1 MTSAPDSSTTAI
13 DLELFR
19 LPENQGTR
27 ASSVTREEAGE
38 CVSVVPSSE
47 KMQGEFL
54 AGPIK
59 LDWLA
64 QAAKLPGAALA
75 VAILVRHLHTM
86 RGREWVVLSNFQVAR
101 FGISPSGKRRAI
113 SALVAEGLI
122 RIDQRPGCA
131 PRVIPVG
138 DR

>member
-1 MTSAPDSSTTAI
+1 MTSASDSSAKII

-19 LPENQGTR
+19 LPEPQTIR
-27 ASSVTREEAGE
+27 ASPVTTEEACATACAVREGDK
-38 CVSVVPSSE
+38 VL
-47 KMQGEFL
+47 GEFL

-59 LDWLA
+59 MDWLA
-64 QAAKLPGAALA
+64 QAASLPGAALA
-75 VAILVRHLHTM
+75 VAMLVRHLHTM
-86 RGREWVVLSNFQVAR
+86 RGRDWVVLSNVQVAR

-113 SALVAEGLI
+113 AALVANGLI

-131 PRVIPVG
+131 PRLIPVG